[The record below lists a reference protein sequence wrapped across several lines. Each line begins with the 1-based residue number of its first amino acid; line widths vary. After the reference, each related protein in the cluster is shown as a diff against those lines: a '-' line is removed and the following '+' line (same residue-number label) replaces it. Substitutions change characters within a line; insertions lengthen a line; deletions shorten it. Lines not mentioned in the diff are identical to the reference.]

1 MGMETSPKEIVPA
14 AIGRAL
20 IGLGTHKCNMRTEPK
35 AVPLEKYREKRSAD
49 STPEPFGRGGEN
61 RPHLFVVQ
69 KHAARRLHWD
79 FRLEWGGVLK
89 SWAVPQGPSPD
100 PAEKRLAVE
109 VEDHPVEYADF
120 AGVIPDGNY
129 GAGEVIG
136 WDQGRWTPLADL
148 DEGIRKGKLLFEL
161 FGYKLRGKWTLV
173 RMKTAGKTTGK
184 EWLLIKERDGW
195 ARNGSDAGYP
205 QESVFSGLTLEE
217 IASGASR
224 AGAMRKELER
234 LKARRRRA
242 RVG

>member
-69 KHAARRLHWD
+69 KHAARRLHFD

-89 SWAVPQGPSPD
+89 SWAVPQGPSAD

-120 AGVIPDGNY
+120 EGVIPNGNY
-129 GAGEVIG
+129 GAGEVIV
-136 WDQGRWTPLADL
+136 WDRGRWSIVGDP
-148 DEGIRKGKLLFEL
+148 EESERKGKILFDL
-161 FGYKLRGKWTLV
+161 AGYKLRGRWTLV
-173 RMKTAGKTTGK
+173 RMKTHGKTTGK
-184 EWLLIKERDGW
+184 EWLLIKERDAF
-195 ARNGSDAGYP
+195 ARRGDEAGYP
-205 QESVFSGLTLEE
+205 QESILSGLTLEDL
-217 IASGASR
+217 ASGKSR
-224 AGAMRKELER
+224 AAE
-234 LKARRRRA
+234 
-242 RVG
+242 